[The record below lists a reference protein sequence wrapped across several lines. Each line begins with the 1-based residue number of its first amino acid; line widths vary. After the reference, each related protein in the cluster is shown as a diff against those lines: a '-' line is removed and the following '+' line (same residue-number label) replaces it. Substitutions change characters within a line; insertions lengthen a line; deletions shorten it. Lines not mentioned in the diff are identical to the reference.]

1 MADARR
7 EKLKSLMS
15 SGGLTVAPGIYD
27 MISARVADRMGFDA
41 LYMTGY
47 GVAASHLGLPDAGLA
62 TYSDVLSRVAIMAE
76 GTRSPL
82 IADADTGYGGL
93 LNVAHTVRGYEK
105 AGAAALQLED
115 QEFPKKCGHE
125 AGKRCI
131 PAADM
136 IAKLRVAVEAR
147 TDPDFL
153 IIARTD
159 ARHEFGIEEAI
170 ARGIAYGEAGADIV
184 FVEAP
189 LTIAEMERIN
199 ASIGKPTMVNL
210 VEGGKTPI
218 LPKTELARLGYRLAI
233 YPSAAFLAA
242 TAAIES
248 VYETIRDTGVATSGS
263 TPLYP
268 FYEMGRLM
276 GFDEIRA
283 FERRHA
289 RD

>member
-1 MADARR
+1 MADERR
-7 EKLKSLMS
+7 RKLRAALN
-15 SGGLTVAPGIYD
+15 SGKLVVAPGIYD
-27 MISARVADRMGFDA
+27 MISARVADRMDFDA

-62 TYSDVLSRVAIMAE
+62 TYSDVLSRVAVMAD
-76 GTRSPL
+76 GVRAPL

-105 AGAAALQLED
+105 AGAAAMQLED

-125 AGKRCI
+125 SGKRCI
-131 PAADM
+131 PAQDM
-136 IAKLRVAVEAR
+136 IAKIKVAVEAR
-147 TDPDFL
+147 TDPDFI

-159 ARHEFGIEEAI
+159 ARAQFGIEEAI
-170 ARGIAYGEAGADIV
+170 ARGLAYGEAGADVV

-189 LTIAEMERIN
+189 ETLAEMQRIN
-199 ASIGKPTMVNL
+199 VAIAKPTMVNL

-218 LPKTELARLGYRLAI
+218 LPAFELARVGFSLAI
-233 YPSAAFLAA
+233 FPAAAFLAA
-242 TAAIES
+242 AAAVDS
-248 VYETIRDTGVATSGS
+248 VYRSIKDSGTATATA

-268 FYEMGRLM
+268 FYDMGRLM
-276 GFDEIRA
+276 GFDEVRA

-289 RD
+289 SK

>member
-1 MADARR
+1 MTDPRR
-7 EKLKSLMS
+7 QRLKAQLN
-15 SGGLTVAPGIYD
+15 SGNLVVAPGIYD
-27 MISARVADRMGFDA
+27 MISARVADRIGFDA

-47 GVAASHLGLPDAGLA
+47 GVAASHMGLPDAGLA
-62 TYSDVLSRVAIMAE
+62 TYTDVLSRVATMAD
-76 GTRSPL
+76 GVTAPL

-105 AGAAALQLED
+105 AGAAAMQLED

-131 PAADM
+131 PAEDM
-136 IAKLRVAVEAR
+136 VAKLRVAVEAR
-147 TDPDFL
+147 ADPDFL

-170 ARGIAYGEAGADIV
+170 ARGIAYGEAGADVI

-189 LTIAEMERIN
+189 LSVSEMEQIN
-199 ASIGKPTMVNL
+199 AAIKKPTMINL

-218 LPKTELARLGYRLAI
+218 LPAKTLGRLGFALAI
-233 YPSAAFLAA
+233 FPAAAFLAA
-242 TAAIES
+242 TAAVDVTYRSLKATGIVGPES
-248 VYETIRDTGVATSGS
+248 A
-263 TPLYP
+263 PLYP

-276 GFDEIRA
+276 GFDEVRA
-283 FERRHA
+283 FEKRHA

>member
-15 SGGLTVAPGIYD
+15 SGGLTVAPGLYD

>member
-1 MADARR
+1 MTDERR
-7 EKLKSLMS
+7 QKLRAALN
-15 SGGLTVAPGIYD
+15 SGKLVVAPGIYD

-62 TYSDVLSRVAIMAE
+62 SYSDVVSRVAVMAD
-76 GTRSPL
+76 GVRAPL

-125 AGKRCI
+125 SGKRCI
-131 PAADM
+131 PDQDM
-136 IAKLRVAVEAR
+136 IAKIKVAVEVR

-153 IIARTD
+153 LIARTD
-159 ARHEFGIEEAI
+159 ARAELGIEEAI
-170 ARGIAYGEAGADIV
+170 ARGRAYGEAGADVV
-184 FVEAP
+184 FIEAP
-189 LTIAEMERIN
+189 ETVAEMRRIN
-199 ASIGKPTMVNL
+199 AAIAKPTMINL

-218 LPKTELARLGYRLAI
+218 LPALELARLGFRLAI
-233 YPSAAFLAA
+233 FPAAAFLAA
-242 TAAIES
+242 TAAVDSIYRS
-248 VYETIRDTGVATSGS
+248 IKQSGVATAAD

-268 FYEMGRLM
+268 FYDMGRLM
-276 GFDEIRA
+276 GFEEVRA

-289 RD
+289 SE

>member
-1 MADARR
+1 MADERR
-7 EKLKSLMS
+7 QKLKAQLK
-15 SGGLTVAPGIYD
+15 SGKMVVAPGIYD

-47 GVAASHLGLPDAGLA
+47 GVAASHLGLPDAGIA
-62 TYSDVLSRVAIMAE
+62 TYSDVISRVAVMAD
-76 GTRSPL
+76 GVRAPL

-105 AGAAALQLED
+105 AGAAGMQLED

-125 AGKRCI
+125 AGKKCI
-131 PAADM
+131 SAADM
-136 IAKLRVAVEAR
+136 IAKLKVAVEAR

-170 ARGIAYGEAGADIV
+170 RRGIAYGEAGADIV

-189 LTIAEMERIN
+189 LSVDEMKRIN
-199 ASIGKPTMVNL
+199 AAISKPTMVNI
-210 VEGGKTPI
+210 VDGGKTPI
-218 LPKTELARLGYRLAI
+218 LPASELAALGYRLAI
-233 YPSAAFLAA
+233 FPSAGFLAA
-242 TAAIES
+242 TAAVDAVFRGLKERGMLS
-248 VYETIRDTGVATSGS
+248 ASDAT
-263 TPLYP
+263 LYP
-268 FYEMGRLM
+268 FYEMGKLM
-276 GFDEIRA
+276 GFDEVRA

-289 RD
+289 EG